1 MWLPSRVFHSCTV
14 LSLLPEATRLP
25 SGDKTT
31 ALTAEERFA
40 EISTSRP
47 VAASQTRTV
56 LSELAEAT
64 RRLSGDQT
72 TALMRPLWRRYS
84 RVLRLGEGS
93 SGKNVRVAPLVG
105 SL

>member
-1 MWLPSRVFHSCTV
+1 MWLPSSVFHSCTV

-64 RRLSGDQT
+64 RRLSGAQT
-72 TALMRPLWRRYS
+72 RTVLSSPPEAMRFPSGDHATAITEP
-84 RVLRLGEGS
+84 V
-93 SGKNVRVAPLVG
+93 
-105 SL
+105 

>member
-64 RRLSGDQT
+64 RRLSGDQA
-72 TALMRPLWRRYS
+72 TALARALWRRYS
-84 RVLRLGEGS
+84 RLLRLGES
-93 SGKNVRVAPLVG
+93 KLVKIFCLL
-105 SL
+105 SLAGA